1 VWLLR
6 DHHDHRGPGDVR
18 QNVRPDWMV
27 GDHLIVRRK
36 MKGDVRQNVRP
47 DWMVGDHLIVR
58 QKMDERKMDE
68 RKMDERKMDDPQVY

>member
-1 VWLLR
+1 
-6 DHHDHRGPGDVR
+6 
-18 QNVRPDWMV
+18 MV

-36 MKGDVRQNVRP
+36 MKDDVRQNVRP

-58 QKMDERKMDE
+58 QKMDERMMDE